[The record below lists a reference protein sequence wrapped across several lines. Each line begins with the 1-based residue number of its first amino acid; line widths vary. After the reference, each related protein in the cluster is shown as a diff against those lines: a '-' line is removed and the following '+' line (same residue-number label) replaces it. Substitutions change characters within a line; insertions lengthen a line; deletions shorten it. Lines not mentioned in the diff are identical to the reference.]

1 MGPDPTSKSFRSSG
15 HQGGSTTLSNCDLIN
30 LYSLVK
36 SFGLERRLA
45 ELETSFLENSLTDV
59 IDGRG
64 ISVFIKGERVNEA

>member
-1 MGPDPTSKSFRSSG
+1 M
-15 HQGGSTTLSNCDLIN
+15 SNCDLIN